1 MSSSGTGTD
10 WIASQG
16 TPLRGTLVVPGD
28 KSVSHRAI
36 MLASLADG
44 TSRIEGF
51 LEGEDA
57 RATEAIFRRLGVSIE
72 APGPGQRVVHGVGID
87 GLRAPDGPR
96 LADDAREAVAARPL
110 LAEQDVLGAQAA
122 VL

>member
-10 WIASQG
+10 WIASRG
-16 TPLRGTLVVPGD
+16 APLRGTIAVPGD

-57 RATEAIFRRLGVSIE
+57 RATESIFRRMGV
-72 APGPGQRVVHGVGID
+72 
-87 GLRAPDGPR
+87 
-96 LADDAREAVAARPL
+96 
-110 LAEQDVLGAQAA
+110 
-122 VL
+122 